1 METEVIRNPINRVL
15 EIATKRTAKSEA
27 PVDLETISQEL
38 ERVREMGRA
47 LLPIERESMFRI
59 SAIKKDLLRQR
70 VMFQSGLKY
79 AEYPDFPMEAL
90 KWRNAKGYPR
100 LVVFSLKSANFEIG
114 IIADRGWGR
123 MFYSRTHTPELPR
136 LILKSYDDV
145 FLKLREMARGER
157 KSMRLRTSFEGLI
170 PADVKQ
176 QIVET
181 RPHFKQL
188 FVVAEAGKWD
198 LQKSAPI
205 RRADPLLVGWDAYRL
220 WILASFD
227 TTPIEKYIESQA
239 LKKFN

>member
-15 EIATKRTAKSEA
+15 EIAAKRTAKSEA
-27 PVDLETISQEL
+27 PVDLEAIARDL
-38 ERVREMGRA
+38 EQVQKVGRL
-47 LLPIERESMFRI
+47 LLPIERSSKSQLM
-59 SAIKKDLLRQR
+59 AIEKDLLRQQL
-70 VMFQSGLKY
+70 MFESGLKY
-79 AEYPDFPMEAL
+79 AEYPEFPMEAL

-100 LVVFSLKSANFEIG
+100 LAVFSLSSANFEIG
-114 IIADRGWGR
+114 IITDRNWHTS
-123 MFYSRTHTPELPR
+123 YSRTHRPELPR
-136 LILKSYDDV
+136 PILKSYDDV
-145 FLKLREMARGER
+145 FLKLKEMARNEH

-170 PADVKQ
+170 SVDVRQ

-205 RRADPLLVGWDAYRL
+205 RRTDPLLVGWDAYRL

>member
-15 EIATKRTAKSEA
+15 EIAAKQTTKREA
-27 PVDLETISQEL
+27 TVDLETIARDL
-38 ERVREMGRA
+38 EQVRKVGRG
-47 LLPIERESMFRI
+47 LFPIERDSKSQLM
-59 SAIKKDLLRQR
+59 AIEKDLLRQQL
-70 VMFQSGLKY
+70 MLESGLKY
-79 AEYPDFPMEAL
+79 AEYPEFPMEAL

-100 LVVFSLKSANFEIG
+100 LAVFSLSSANFEIG
-114 IIADRGWGR
+114 IIAERNWGVS
-123 MFYSRTHTPELPR
+123 YSRRHTPELPR
-136 LILKSYDDV
+136 PILKSYDDV
-145 FLKLREMARGER
+145 FLKLREMARDER
-157 KSMRLRTSFEGLI
+157 KSMRLRTYFEGLI
-170 PADVKQ
+170 PVDVRQ

-205 RRADPLLVGWDAYRL
+205 RRTDPLLVGWDAYRL
-220 WILASFD
+220 WILATFD